1 MLQGVQLAAFAQAF
15 DGSDS
20 LARCCPQGRVAC
32 RGRMAVDQDEAC
44 AALAAAAAEA
54 RTFQPKVVAERVEKR
69 RVRTRLELGFGTVDG
84 EPEAL
89 GHGCLRSS
97 ENLRVYPNRPSP
109 PRISRLAPTSGYP
122 APGIFRIL
130 PASCA

>member
-20 LARCCPQGRVAC
+20 LAGCCPQGRVAC
-32 RGRMAVDQDEAC
+32 RGRIAVDQDEAC

-54 RTFQPKVVAERVEKR
+54 RTFQPKVVAECVEKR
-69 RVRTRLELGFGTVDG
+69 CVRARLELGFGTVDG

-89 GHGCLRSS
+89 GHGFPGFLGKASTVRS
-97 ENLRVYPNRPSP
+97 E
-109 PRISRLAPTSGYP
+109 
-122 APGIFRIL
+122 
-130 PASCA
+130 